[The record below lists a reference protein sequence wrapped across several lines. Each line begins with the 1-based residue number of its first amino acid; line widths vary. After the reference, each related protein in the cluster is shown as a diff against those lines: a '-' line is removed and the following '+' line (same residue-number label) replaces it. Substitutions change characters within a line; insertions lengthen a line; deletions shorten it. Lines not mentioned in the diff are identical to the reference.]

1 MRKSCCKVNGMS
13 KIRVENVSYA
23 YRNSYREAPVLRD
36 VSVSFEEGKFYAVTG
51 ESGSGKSTLLSL
63 LAGLDLPQ
71 EGEIYVNEKE
81 MKKLDR
87 DRLRQKEVAVI
98 YQSFQLFPL
107 LTALENVMYPMELN
121 GMKKSEARKK
131 AEKYLRK
138 VGLADSI
145 EKHFPKTMSGGE
157 QQRVAIARAMAA
169 GGDILL
175 ADEPTGNLDSEN
187 EDNIIRILRALVEQE
202 GYTVIL
208 VTHNQQI
215 AALADV
221 QYQMRD
227 GKLLEKEA

>member
-1 MRKSCCKVNGMS
+1 MS
-13 KIRVENVSYA
+13 KIYVENVSYS
-23 YRNSYREAPVLRD
+23 YRNSYRSVPVLKGIT
-36 VSVSFEEGKFYAVTG
+36 VSFEEGKFYAITG

-71 EGEIYVNEKE
+71 AGNIYVNEKN
-81 MKKLDR
+81 MASMDR
-87 DRLRQKEVAVI
+87 DQLRRKEVAVI

-107 LTALENVMYPMELN
+107 LNALENVMYPMELN
-121 GMKKSEARKK
+121 GVKKKEAKKK
-131 AEKYLRK
+131 AEKLLRK

-145 EKHFPKTMSGGE
+145 GKQFPKTMSGGE
-157 QQRVAIARAMAA
+157 QQRVAIARAMAV

-187 EDNIIRILRALVEQE
+187 ETKIVKILKSLVEQD

-221 QYQMRD
+221 QYQMKD
-227 GKLLEKEA
+227 GRLDEKEG